1 MTNKEYNEK
10 AVNDTYKNA
19 HIALQSL
26 KDLIPSVKNTELK
39 KELNEQYQGYKSVIN
54 QIDAYMKENG
64 IMPKDINWFKKMMM
78 NVSIKMKLFFNNSK
92 NKVADMMIQGTTM
105 GITELTA
112 MKNEGKNLNE
122 NVKDLI
128 ITLLT
133 LEEEYLVRLKKF
145 L

>member
-1 MTNKEYNEK
+1 MTNKQYNEK

-39 KELNEQYQGYKSVIN
+39 KELNEQYQGYKGVIN

-112 MKNEGKNLNE
+112 MKNESKNLNE